1 MDDQPLKKYQLPFCT
16 TEIYKDYMLT
26 VMNEGITV
34 SPEYNALLTEIAEHH
49 FRNTTPFVYITH
61 RINSYAVNPAVYRET
76 SKIPNLVG
84 FAVVSKNPIQ
94 KQQTKVE
101 KVFFDKAFQDFET
114 LDEALAWKDKLI
126 RRPTKKISQK

>member
-1 MDDQPLKKYQLPFCT
+1 MNDQPLKKYQLPFCT
-16 TEIYKDYMLT
+16 TEIHKDYMLT

-34 SPEYNALLTEIAEHH
+34 SSEHNALLSEIAEHH
-49 FRNTTPFVYITH
+49 FDNESFVYITH
-61 RINSYAVNPAVYRET
+61 RINSYSVNPSVYRET

-101 KVFFDKAFQDFET
+101 KIFFNKAFQDFET
-114 LDEALAWKDKLI
+114 IEEAIIWKNKLI
-126 RRPTKKISQK
+126 KQPIKKLSQK